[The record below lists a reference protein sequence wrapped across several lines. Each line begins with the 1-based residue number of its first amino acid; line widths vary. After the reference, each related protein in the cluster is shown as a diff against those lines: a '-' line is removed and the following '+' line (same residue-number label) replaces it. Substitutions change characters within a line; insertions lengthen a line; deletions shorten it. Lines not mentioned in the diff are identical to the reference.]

1 MIQERLN
8 SLRIQIDQACDRA
21 GRSPDE
27 VRLLAVSKGHPASA
41 IAEAWRAG
49 LRDFGENYVQDWN
62 QKAEDPE
69 LLQLEG
75 LRWHFIG
82 ALQRNKIRFLLGR
95 VSTIETVDRWRLASE
110 LGRRAQAE
118 GRTQR
123 VLLQVNLEE
132 EASKSGFSA
141 DELRTRFREL
151 TRLEGIDIQGLMA
164 IPPRRSDPEETRR
177 DHRALRELRE
187 ELQQRWGHPLPE
199 LSMGM
204 SSDFEVAIQEG
215 STEVRLG
222 SALFGSRPQRT

>member
-1 MIQERLN
+1 VIQERLEI
-8 SLRIQIDQACDRA
+8 LRAKINQACERS

-41 IAEAWRAG
+41 IAEAWQAG

-62 QKAEDPE
+62 QKAEDPQ

-95 VSTIETVDRWRLASE
+95 VSTIGTVDRWRLASE

-123 VLLQVNLEE
+123 VLLQVNLGQES
-132 EASKSGFSA
+132 SKSGFGA
-141 DELRTRFREL
+141 EDLHNKFGELKQV
-151 TRLEGIDIQGLMA
+151 EGLDIQGLMA
-164 IPPRRSDPEETRR
+164 IPPRRSTPEETRL
-177 DHRALRELRE
+177 DHRALSELRE
-187 ELQQRWGHPLPE
+187 ELQQRWSHPLPE

-204 SSDFEVAIQEG
+204 SSDFEVAIEEG

-222 SALFGSRPQRT
+222 TALFGDRPPRT